1 MSARQ
6 GKYMIINK
14 VDVST
19 KGKNYSGIISLTLV
33 KEEDGWTYKVGGM
46 TGDDLLLTWR
56 AKTPE
61 KASSKLRDIYKDEVW
76 DFKIIE

>member
-1 MSARQ
+1 
-6 GKYMIINK
+6 MIINK
-14 VDVST
+14 VEVSA
-19 KGKNYSGIISLTLV
+19 KGEKHSGIVSLSIV

-61 KASSKLRDIYKDEVW
+61 KASSKLRDIYKDEIW
-76 DFKIIE
+76 DVKIVE

>member
-19 KGKNYSGIISLTLV
+19 KAKNYSGIVSLALV
-33 KEEDGWTYKVGGM
+33 QKDDGWTYEVDNVTGGGF
-46 TGDDLLLTWR
+46 TLTWR

-61 KASSKLRDIYKDEVW
+61 KASSKLRDIYKDEIW

>member
-1 MSARQ
+1 MSGR
-6 GKYMIINK
+6 YMIINK

-19 KGKNYSGIISLTLV
+19 KGKNYSGIVSLTLV
-33 KEEDGWTYKVGGM
+33 QKDDGWTYKVGGM
-46 TGDDLLLTWR
+46 TSDDLLLTWR

-61 KASSKLRDIYKDEVW
+61 KASSKLRDIYKDEIW

>member
-1 MSARQ
+1 
-6 GKYMIINK
+6 MIINK
-14 VDVST
+14 VEVSA
-19 KGKNYSGIISLTLV
+19 KGENHSGIVLLTLV
-33 KEEDGWTYKVGGM
+33 QKDDGWTYEVDNM
-46 TGDDLLLTWR
+46 TGGNFALTWR